1 MDMEAGNRM
10 ETSDFVVGKGMEA
23 HEADNDEEISEICL
37 APDLEVAEESRRQE
51 LQLQAQKIE
60 EEIVTLKQ
68 ALDRKEKQLAEI
80 KRLLGITPWTQFRDG
95 IQQQYQNLQ
104 GTQMY
109 QKTSDTFKDL
119 NEKIVHSQAYNKLST
134 GAAATKSVLSDAGS
148 KTASAAKNVGS
159 ATAKKIGEIR
169 GSSMFQSLGNRVVSA
184 SSSLKEIVVGQKPS
198 SEDEA
203 EVNSNTPGQEEVDLN

>member
-10 ETSDFVVGKGMEA
+10 ETSDFVVGKEMEA
-23 HEADNDEEISEICL
+23 HEADNDEGISEICL
-37 APDLEVAEESRRQE
+37 APDLEVAEESRKQE

-95 IQQQYQNLQ
+95 VQQQYQNLQ

-184 SSSLKEIVVGQKPS
+184 SSSLKFKMLGSANKSKLATPS
-198 SEDEA
+198 SPDNDA
-203 EVNSNTPGQEEVDLN
+203 DLS

>member
-1 MDMEAGNRM
+1 
-10 ETSDFVVGKGMEA
+10 MEA
-23 HEADNDEEISEICL
+23 HEADNGEEISEICL
-37 APDLEVAEESRRQE
+37 APDLEVAEESRKQE
-51 LQLQAQKIE
+51 LQLQVQKIE

-95 IQQQYQNLQ
+95 VQQQYQNLQ

-184 SSSLKEIVVGQKPS
+184 SSSLKEIVVGQKPN

-203 EVNSNTPGQEEVDLN
+203 EVNSNTPGQEEVHLN

>member
-37 APDLEVAEESRRQE
+37 APDLEVAEESRKQE

-104 GTQMY
+104 GTQM
-109 QKTSDTFKDL
+109 
-119 NEKIVHSQAYNKLST
+119 
-134 GAAATKSVLSDAGS
+134 
-148 KTASAAKNVGS
+148 
-159 ATAKKIGEIR
+159 
-169 GSSMFQSLGNRVVSA
+169 
-184 SSSLKEIVVGQKPS
+184 
-198 SEDEA
+198 
-203 EVNSNTPGQEEVDLN
+203 